1 MLNRR
6 KRCKLYR
13 MTLDSLCDKYMRIG
27 FGAIC
32 AAKKMLREST
42 RALRIMEVIMETR
55 TEYEKMILKEYN
67 QMTIIGRR
75 SYAFDV

>member
-1 MLNRR
+1 
-6 KRCKLYR
+6 
-13 MTLDSLCDKYMRIG
+13 MRIG

-32 AAKKMLREST
+32 AVKKILRKST
-42 RALRIMEVIMETR
+42 RALRIMEEIMETR

-67 QMTIIGRR
+67 QMTIIERR